1 MKPMKNLAQYYVDLL
16 VKLGIVRFSI
26 LLALALVA
34 LAVVVQV
41 GITLALKGNV
51 DDIDIVRS
59 VFFGLVITPWAVYFL
74 SVVVDQLEE
83 SRQRLAKLVSKLGDM
98 RERDQELNNKMQLN
112 IEKLNQEIE
121 EREKAEE
128 ARAEAMQDLEN
139 EVFQRERTQ
148 LELAEPYGSTSL
160 VYRCFS

>member
-98 RERDQELNNKMQLN
+98 RERDQELNNKLQLN

-128 ARAEAMQDLEN
+128 ARAEAMHDLEN
-139 EVFQRERTQ
+139 RSLSTRTHS
-148 LELAEPYGSTSL
+148 A
-160 VYRCFS
+160 

>member
-59 VFFGLVITPWAVYFL
+59 VFFG
-74 SVVVDQLEE
+74 
-83 SRQRLAKLVSKLGDM
+83 
-98 RERDQELNNKMQLN
+98 
-112 IEKLNQEIE
+112 
-121 EREKAEE
+121 
-128 ARAEAMQDLEN
+128 
-139 EVFQRERTQ
+139 
-148 LELAEPYGSTSL
+148 
-160 VYRCFS
+160 

>member
-1 MKPMKNLAQYYVDLL
+1 MKNLAQYYVDLL

-59 VFFGLVITPWAVYFL
+59 VFFGLLITPWAVYFCLWL
-74 SVVVDQLEE
+74 SINWKSL
-83 SRQRLAKLVSKLGDM
+83 SK
-98 RERDQELNNKMQLN
+98 
-112 IEKLNQEIE
+112 I
-121 EREKAEE
+121 KA
-128 ARAEAMQDLEN
+128 
-139 EVFQRERTQ
+139 
-148 LELAEPYGSTSL
+148 SL
-160 VYRCFS
+160 R

>member
-41 GITLALKGNV
+41 GITLALKGRV

-59 VFFGLVITPWAVYFL
+59 VFF
-74 SVVVDQLEE
+74 
-83 SRQRLAKLVSKLGDM
+83 
-98 RERDQELNNKMQLN
+98 
-112 IEKLNQEIE
+112 
-121 EREKAEE
+121 
-128 ARAEAMQDLEN
+128 
-139 EVFQRERTQ
+139 
-148 LELAEPYGSTSL
+148 L
-160 VYRCFS
+160 VY

>member
-41 GITLALKGNV
+41 GITLALKGRV

-59 VFFGLVITPWAVYFL
+59 VFFGLLIKPWAVYFL

-83 SRQRLAKLVSKLGDM
+83 S
-98 RERDQELNNKMQLN
+98 
-112 IEKLNQEIE
+112 
-121 EREKAEE
+121 
-128 ARAEAMQDLEN
+128 
-139 EVFQRERTQ
+139 
-148 LELAEPYGSTSL
+148 
-160 VYRCFS
+160 

>member
-41 GITLALKGNV
+41 GITLALKGRV

-59 VFFGLVITPWAVYFL
+59 VFFGLLITPWAV
-74 SVVVDQLEE
+74 
-83 SRQRLAKLVSKLGDM
+83 
-98 RERDQELNNKMQLN
+98 
-112 IEKLNQEIE
+112 
-121 EREKAEE
+121 
-128 ARAEAMQDLEN
+128 
-139 EVFQRERTQ
+139 
-148 LELAEPYGSTSL
+148 
-160 VYRCFS
+160 

>member
-41 GITLALKGNV
+41 GITLALKGRV

-59 VFFGLVITPWAVYFL
+59 V
-74 SVVVDQLEE
+74 
-83 SRQRLAKLVSKLGDM
+83 
-98 RERDQELNNKMQLN
+98 
-112 IEKLNQEIE
+112 
-121 EREKAEE
+121 
-128 ARAEAMQDLEN
+128 
-139 EVFQRERTQ
+139 
-148 LELAEPYGSTSL
+148 
-160 VYRCFS
+160 

>member
-41 GITLALKGNV
+41 GITLALKGRV

-59 VFFGLVITPWAVYFL
+59 VFFGLLITPWAVY
-74 SVVVDQLEE
+74 
-83 SRQRLAKLVSKLGDM
+83 
-98 RERDQELNNKMQLN
+98 
-112 IEKLNQEIE
+112 
-121 EREKAEE
+121 
-128 ARAEAMQDLEN
+128 
-139 EVFQRERTQ
+139 
-148 LELAEPYGSTSL
+148 
-160 VYRCFS
+160 